1 MAKKEEKSLHQRI
14 CNFLDKEFPRVIYS
28 VDPAG
33 IRLSVG
39 QASEVKRKRCKNWK
53 NLDIPI
59 SHPSKHF
66 HSLFLEVK
74 KETPFKLNG
83 ELKADE
89 TIQEQ
94 AKTIQEHIR
103 LGSYACFVW
112 TYDQAVDIITKYFD
126 NYDLRLIGLAEQE
139 KTS

>member
-1 MAKKEEKSLHQRI
+1 MAKKEEKNLHSRI
-14 CNFLDKEFPRVIYS
+14 CSFLDKEYPRVIYA

-33 IRLSVG
+33 IRLG
-39 QASEVKRKRCKNWK
+39 AGLASEVKRKRCKNWK
-53 NLDIPI
+53 TLDMPVY
-59 SHPSKHF
+59 HPSKHF
-66 HSLFLEVK
+66 HSLFLEIK

-94 AKTIQEHIR
+94 AKTIEEHIR

-112 TYDQAVDIITKYFD
+112 TYEQAVDVITKYFD
-126 NYDLRLIGLAEQE
+126 NYDLRLIGQEQQE
-139 KTS
+139 STS